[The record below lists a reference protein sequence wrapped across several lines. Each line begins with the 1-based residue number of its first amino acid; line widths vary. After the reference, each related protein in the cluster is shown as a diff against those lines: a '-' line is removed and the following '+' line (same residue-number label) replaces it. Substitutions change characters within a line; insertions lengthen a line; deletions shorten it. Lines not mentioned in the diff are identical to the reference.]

1 MSDIKQEFSVLL
13 YQLFRTAGFTLN
25 VDQNDKLRSI
35 ADQLYAKI
43 EEAAKARSVELIRKM
58 QEAVADGFRDI
69 GKDVAA
75 IEKRLEKLEAQPHNQ
90 WKPND
95 TQVESPQ

>member
-35 ADQLYAKI
+35 ADQLYTKI

-58 QEAVADGFRDI
+58 QEAVADGFREI

-75 IEKRLEKLEAQPHNQ
+75 IEKRLAKLEP
-90 WKPND
+90 KPF
-95 TQVESPQ
+95 EPSPYKEGEGT